1 VRFIIDSCYDRAR
14 TILTENRDKMEDI
27 VRVLLE
33 KESIEREEFIALM
46 QGAKSPSGEENT
58 PPEAPTATVDTL
70 PSQSDKPNPVRYPN
84 LRAEP
89 GVA

>member
-1 VRFIIDSCYDRAR
+1 
-14 TILTENRDKMEDI
+14 MEDI

-46 QGAKSPSGEENT
+46 EGAKSPDGETT
-58 PPEAPTATVDTL
+58 PPASPTSAAEST
-70 PSQSDKPNPVRYPN
+70 PQQSDKPNPVRYPN